1 MITICAS
8 DFLERLENK
17 FSDSRF
23 EAVAKGFVWQNELA
37 YRRGL
42 VWAFNSGMNFND
54 DVDDDCDNI
63 EADVTKIKVTLEKI
77 IQR

>member
-1 MITICAS
+1 MRVI
-8 DFLERLENK
+8 FLERLENK

-23 EAVAKGFVWQNELA
+23 EAVAKWFVWQNELA

-42 VWAFNSGMNFND
+42 VWAFNSGLNFNDDVD